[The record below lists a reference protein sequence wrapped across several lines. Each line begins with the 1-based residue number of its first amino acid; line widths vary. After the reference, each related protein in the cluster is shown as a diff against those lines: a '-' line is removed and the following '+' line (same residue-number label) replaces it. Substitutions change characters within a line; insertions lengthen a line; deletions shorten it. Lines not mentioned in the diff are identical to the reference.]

1 MTQLWRL
8 VLSHAKSVITA
19 TLLLTIAFA
28 AVIFHRGISFD
39 GSPETLSRRDGSL
52 AFFDEIRASFGDD
65 RVILVALTTEDVFT
79 REFLSRLER
88 LTDRLASIDGVDS
101 ALSLANLPSIKRE
114 GDQIIIDRLIPRSA
128 SPADLRALKETVT
141 RDPLYHRLYV
151 SGDGKTASVSV
162 FLRAVDEE
170 RSQAI
175 TREVE
180 RISSQEAGGDE
191 LLLAGIP
198 VTDVRAI
205 ENMIRDIA
213 LISPVAFLLTF
224 LVFLFAFRSLW
235 GAMLAMIAL
244 LIANIWTVGLMS
256 LLGRP
261 FTFAT
266 VTLPATLM
274 AIGSSYLFHLL
285 NQYRIS
291 MSKTGATASESERFE
306 AWVEGVKFICPAV
319 IVSATTTMAGFGALA
334 SSRVPTARDMGIF
347 EAAGVFFLLLLS
359 ISFIP
364 AALALSSPRWRAS
377 EEKDYARWLN
387 ALLRQATAAI
397 LYRRRRVLAVSILI
411 TALTGAGVYW
421 IRVNTDYLRIFPEK
435 SETVQHV
442 LKFHERLAGAATISM
457 VVSGERGAAADPDF
471 LAALLR
477 FEEFAL
483 SQQGVDSAL
492 SIADVVKR
500 FNAAL
505 DPGAKT
511 PFPAERAKIEA
522 IYNDYLSQDE
532 LVSRVVDRT
541 RSRAIIVLRVHLYG
555 SNELRALTQKLEEWS
570 RANLPAGMAARATG
584 SFILLNDASDALAA
598 SQSTSMAI
606 AVTAIYLMMVMLFRS
621 AVTGLLALIPNLL
634 PIICYYGFLGWT
646 GITLDITTSLVASA
660 ALGIAVD
667 NAVHII
673 RRYRQ
678 SLEERGGD
686 EGWVMWLSLLRTGKP
701 VVLGNLML
709 IGGNMLFMISSF
721 TPIRVAGLLWVITLL
736 ACLAS
741 DLIFLPALM
750 KTRLFDRA
758 ARGGGRQKAK
768 GKRKTW
774 KLATSQ
780 FQDEKG
786 EEATPL
792 INTLL

>member
-1 MTQLWRL
+1 MIQPWRFI
-8 VLSHAKSVITA
+8 LSHAKSVIAA
-19 TLLLTIAFA
+19 TLFLTIAFA
-28 AVIFHRGISFD
+28 AAIFHRGISFD
-39 GSPETLSRRDGSL
+39 GSPETLSRRDGAL
-52 AFFDEIRASFGDD
+52 TFFNEIRASFGDD

-88 LTDRLASIDGVDS
+88 LTNRLASIDGVSS
-101 ALSLANLPSIKRE
+101 ALSLANVPGIKRQ
-114 GDQIIIDRLIPRSA
+114 GDNIIIDRLIPRAA
-128 SPADLRALKETVT
+128 SPADLQSLKETVT
-141 RDPLYHRLYV
+141 RDPLYERLYV
-151 SGDGKTASVSV
+151 SRDGKTTSVSV
-162 FLRAVDEE
+162 FLRTVDEE

-175 TREVE
+175 TKEVE
-180 RISSQEAGGDE
+180 RIARQEAGNDE

-198 VTDVRAI
+198 VIDVRAI
-205 ENMIRDIA
+205 NNMIRDIA
-213 LISPVAFLLTF
+213 IISPVAFLLTF

-235 GAMLAMIAL
+235 GAALAMVAML
-244 LIANIWTVGLMS
+244 VANIWTVGLMS

-274 AIGSSYLFHLL
+274 AIGSSYVFHIL

-291 MSKTGATASESERFE
+291 MSKTAATSSKSECFE
-306 AWVEGVKFICPAV
+306 AWAGGVKFICPAV

-334 SSRVPTARDMGIF
+334 SSRVPTARDMGAF

-359 ISFIP
+359 MFFIP
-364 AALALSSPRWRAS
+364 AALSLAPPRLLGRAS
-377 EEKDYARWLN
+377 EEKDYAVWLN
-387 ALLRQATAAI
+387 GLLRQVTAVV

-411 TALTGAGVYW
+411 TVLTGAGMYW

-435 SETVQHV
+435 SETVQQV
-442 LKFHERLAGAATISM
+442 LKFHERLAGAATINM
-457 VVSGERGAAADPDF
+457 VVSGEKGAAADPEF

-483 SQQGVDSAL
+483 SQPGVDSAL
-492 SIADVVKR
+492 SIADVVRR
-500 FNAAL
+500 FNAVL

-511 PFPAERAKIEA
+511 PFPSDKAKTEA
-522 IYNDYLSQDE
+522 IYDDYLSQDE
-532 LVSRVVDRT
+532 LVSRVLDRD

-570 RANLPAGMAARATG
+570 RANLPAGVAARATG

-606 AVTAIYLMMVMLFRS
+606 AVTAIYLMMVTLFRS
-621 AVTGLLALIPNLL
+621 IATGLLALIPNLL
-634 PIICYYGFLGWT
+634 PIICYYGFLGWM

-660 ALGIAVD
+660 VLGIAVD

-678 SLEERGGD
+678 SIEERGGD

-701 VVLGNLML
+701 ILLGNLML
-709 IGGNMLFMISSF
+709 VGGNLLFMLSSF
-721 TPIRVAGLLWVITLL
+721 TPIRIAGLLWVITLL
-736 ACLAS
+736 ACLAA

-750 KTRLFDRA
+750 KTGLFDRT
-758 ARGGGRQKAK
+758 ARGE
-768 GKRKTW
+768 
-774 KLATSQ
+774 S
-780 FQDEKG
+780 
-786 EEATPL
+786 EARAQTVYAERG
-792 INTLL
+792 